1 MDKLKA
7 IYKDRL
13 SLNSIDSK
21 DCVLDAMRLAYNQ
34 AIQDAVDNV
43 TLLEEGIDTESQ
55 RYTIQSDSNYYS
67 EVEIDVNKD
76 SILKLKIK

>member
-13 SLNSIDSK
+13 SLNSIDSE

-34 AIQDAVDNV
+34 AIQDVEVNIECCMN
-43 TLLEEGIDTESQ
+43 LSEGFEYPT
-55 RYTIQSDSNYYS
+55 
-67 EVEIDVNKD
+67 VKWD
-76 SILKLKIK
+76 SISKLKIK

>member
-13 SLNSIDSK
+13 SLNSIDSE

-34 AIQDAVDNV
+34 AIQDAVNNAEVSYEKNHEYGSYETIVDN
-43 TLLEEGIDTESQ
+43 
-55 RYTIQSDSNYYS
+55 
-67 EVEIDVNKD
+67 D

>member
-13 SLNSIDSK
+13 SLNSIDSE

-34 AIQDAVDNV
+34 AIQDVEVNIV
-43 TLLEEGIDTESQ
+43 CCMNLSEGFEYPT
-55 RYTIQSDSNYYS
+55 
-67 EVEIDVNKD
+67 VKWD
-76 SILKLKIK
+76 SISKLKIK

>member
-13 SLNSIDSK
+13 SLNSIDSE
-21 DCVLDAMRLAYNQ
+21 DCVLDAMRLAYNE

-43 TLLEEGIDTESQ
+43 TLLEEGIDTEAQ
-55 RYTIQSDSNYYS
+55 RYTIESNSNYYS

>member
-13 SLNSIDSK
+13 SLNSIDSE

-43 TLLEEGIDTESQ
+43 TLLEEGIDTEALF
-55 RYTIQSDSNYYS
+55 N
-67 EVEIDVNKD
+67 
-76 SILKLKIK
+76 

>member
-1 MDKLKA
+1 MDKLKK

-13 SLNSIDSK
+13 SFNSIDSE

-34 AIQDAVDNV
+34 AIQDAVNNAEV
-43 TLLEEGIDTESQ
+43 SYEKNHEYGSYE
-55 RYTIQSDSNYYS
+55 TIVD
-67 EVEIDVNKD
+67 KD

>member
-13 SLNSIDSK
+13 SLNSIDSE

-43 TLLEEGIDTESQ
+43 TLLEEGIDTEAQ
-55 RYTIQSDSNYYS
+55 RYTIESNSNYYS